1 MLRPPRC
8 CGPPR
13 CSIAMPSSFAT
24 KVNDPSTANER
35 LWADMP
41 PPRRALAPPK
51 KTAKTSTSPRRN
63 ILLNDSRLRPR
74 PASLPGGD
82 PVGVIPLLP
91 PQAKN
96 ATLRHQ
102 SSFPRAP
109 ATSPTSLAPPSS
121 PQKTMPEKKVLQR
134 PSSAT
139 AHHVNGIVPDDAL
152 PPPPPAPAAAAMEE
166 ARQRRRSPPT
176 SPRHAQTP
184 TRASRE
190 GANPL
195 AQPPPRHGGHRDGE
209 RDAAAIAAAATASKG
224 SAGRSGG
231 RHHEFGGSARIG
243 RDKHERIC
251 KRAIERI
258 VICIAYVRTET
269 SPAHLTLDA
278 HQSAESLDAQ
288 QILDKR
294 P

>member
-1 MLRPPRC
+1 M
-8 CGPPR
+8 GGH
-13 CSIAMPSSFAT
+13 A
-24 KVNDPSTANER
+24 STTSR
-35 LWADMP
+35 T
-41 PPRRALAPPK
+41 R
-51 KTAKTSTSPRRN
+51 TAKENGENLHLAAPQYSTQRQ
-63 ILLNDSRLRPR
+63 
-74 PASLPGGD
+74 
-82 PVGVIPLLP
+82 PL
-91 PQAKN
+91 
-96 ATLRHQ
+96 
-102 SSFPRAP
+102 
-109 ATSPTSLAPPSS
+109 
-121 PQKTMPEKKVLQR
+121 
-134 PSSAT
+134 
-139 AHHVNGIVPDDAL
+139 
-152 PPPPPAPAAAAMEE
+152 AAAARL
-166 ARQRRRSPPT
+166 ASRRRSRRCYSAAAAAGGKCDAPPPIFISSCSSNIANFSCAAVLT
-176 SPRHAQTP
+176 AEDNAGEKGLAASILRDC
-184 TRASRE
+184 ASRQRHRARRRAAAAAARTRRRRHGGGTPAKTIAADE
-190 GANPL
+190 PSPCADANARLARRRPHPL

-231 RHHEFGGSARIG
+231 RHHLFGGSARIG